1 MDKVDKAT
9 LKRFRQENEEL
20 HREVIRLHHALSELK
35 SSVTLRDYFAAAA
48 LQGSLAYKG
57 TCHQAGVAAYEM
69 ADAMLAARE
78 RENKKERPTQ

>member
-1 MDKVDKAT
+1 
-9 LKRFRQENEEL
+9 
-20 HREVIRLHHALSELK
+20 
-35 SSVTLRDYFAAAA
+35 VTLRDYFAAAA